1 MTLFFRNFKTKEN
14 EQSFFSENSSLYGTT
29 CTFKTPFAEK
39 LSRPLKTKEYKYRWI
54 INHVESFSN

>member
-29 CTFKTPFAEK
+29 CTFKTPYPEK
-39 LSRPLKTKEYKYRWI
+39 FSRPSKTRL
-54 INHVESFSN
+54 SNEV